1 MFPGSASTLAATD
14 PDLAGVLDSF
24 LAEVKAH
31 ASLDPVIRFVTLLG
45 ALIACQAASP
55 YRATLGAAFDAG
67 VTPVQA
73 KEVVYQAVPYVGLA
87 KIADFI
93 DATNEV
99 LVARGV
105 ELPLPSQSTTTP
117 ETRTAKGYA
126 VQAEIIGRKRI
137 EGLYAN
143 APADEMHIQR
153 HLSANCFGDN
163 YTRTGL
169 DIRQRELLTLS
180 ILAAHGGCDPQVRGH
195 VAANLNVGN
204 DRALMIEVVTQLLP
218 FIGYPRT
225 LNALV
230 AVDAVAPSPGK
241 EKAGNA

>member
-14 PDLAGVLDSF
+14 PDLAGILEGF

-31 ASLDPVIRFVTLLG
+31 SSLDPVTRFVTLLG
-45 ALIACQAASP
+45 ALIACQALNP
-55 YRATLGAAFDAG
+55 YRATLGAALDAG
-67 VTPVQA
+67 LTPVQA
-73 KEVVYQAVPYVGLA
+73 KEVVHQAVPYVGLA
-87 KIADFI
+87 RIAAYI
-93 DATNEV
+93 EATNEV
-99 LVARGV
+99 RVARGV
-105 ELPLPSQSTTTP
+105 ALPLPSQSTTTP
-117 ETRTAKGYA
+117 ETRMDKGYA
-126 VQAEIIGRKRI
+126 VQAEIIGRERI

-153 HLSANCFGDN
+153 HLSANCFGDT
-163 YTRTGL
+163 YTRAGL
-169 DIRQRELLTLS
+169 DLPLRELLTLS

-204 DRALMIEVVTQLLP
+204 DRALMIAVITQLLP

-230 AVDAVAPSPGK
+230 AIDAVAPAPG
-241 EKAGNA
+241 